1 MTEQEWTA
9 YQQLAAQATD
19 DAQSD
24 LTARSLRDMQW
35 LSGARARVLRR
46 LQRENADK
54 RKVVAAEVTAEVMA
68 QPVNVARSFLRR
80 GIAPNGEPVVGPHKL
95 SIDLMKARY
104 PETDVDGKLVRSI
117 VFARLGYGQ
126 YGMLAKDGMD
136 PDMAAELLGYPS
148 GDALI
153 NDLLSAQPEDYVI
166 KTETDRRMLERF
178 GDLNDETKLSRAAD
192 EVIHSAMRAKVLQA
206 EYAAL
211 SKAAKQTRPV
221 ALAAKEIAKE
231 IVGRQVASK
240 LNLNRYL
247 AAERAAGRK
256 AEAAMRSGDFRAAAS
271 AKRDQ
276 LLNFEVVREMQRV
289 LKERNRALDLFDRIN
304 KAKRD
309 TVAKTRNYDL
319 VQAARA
325 ILAAYGFGSVKN
337 QPIDYMA
344 AVKAYDPALYSALE
358 PTIADAIATKK
369 TIDQLTV
376 SEFLGMRD
384 VVRKFWDLSREEMKV
399 DIEGRQLDLADVVQ
413 ELTVQLEAQG
423 VTPKGPST
431 QTPSEWQKRLR
442 QFAGLKAGLRRVES
456 WARLYDGGKVAA
468 FTKYIW
474 RPVSEAADRYRADRN
489 KYILKY
495 RELFRVIEPTMGG
508 GKIIAPEINFTFRN
522 KSELLHAIMHT
533 GNSSNYRKLLLGRG
547 WGTEDQDGNLI
558 DNAWQNLISRL
569 ANQGILTKADFDFA
583 QSVWDLLEETKPLAQ
598 AAHKKVFGSYFSE
611 ITAEEVQ
618 TPFGTYKGGYIPA
631 VYDTYNV
638 QDAALRAQQDA
649 VEANDSTMFPSPAS
663 GFTKS
668 RVDYNKELALDLMI
682 LPQHIDKVLKFAH
695 LASPVRDVLKIL
707 KNRSFSAVLESA
719 DPTAQSDILLPWLTR
734 AARQIIEEPTKGQ
747 GGPMVDGFFR
757 IIRQRAGMGLMFA
770 NLVNVAQQ
778 VTGFSVAAL
787 QVKPR
792 YLASGLIRYT
802 RNPMA
807 ITKAIRQASPMMAD
821 RGDNQLAAMYGTID
835 KIIDKDNKYAQVQDW
850 FGRHTYFMQ
859 QGVQNV
865 MDVIVWLGA
874 YDQALAQGATDQE
887 AAKQGDA
894 AVRQTQGSTLP
905 EDVSRIET
913 GTPMLRS
920 FVHMYG
926 YFNMWGNVLSTEVR
940 TLMRDMGLKKGAGRL
955 MFVYIAGFAI
965 PAVAAQLIADGMRG
979 QLPEDEDDDGWLEEW
994 LAWYF
999 GTQAKT
1005 VTAFAP
1011 IVGQAINA
1019 IPGAWT
1025 SVPYDDRIAGSPAI
1039 SVVEGGLRTIS
1050 GKTVYDAIA
1059 EDGDKSKAIKDVLS
1073 LITLVTGV
1081 PVQALSRPIGY
1092 AVDVAEGDIEPT
1104 SELDYIRGLVTG
1116 TASEASRQ

>member
-1 MTEQEWTA
+1 
-9 YQQLAAQATD
+9 
-19 DAQSD
+19 
-24 LTARSLRDMQW
+24 
-35 LSGARARVLRR
+35 
-46 LQRENADK
+46 
-54 RKVVAAEVTAEVMA
+54 
-68 QPVNVARSFLRR
+68 
-80 GIAPNGEPVVGPHKL
+80 
-95 SIDLMKARY
+95 
-104 PETDVDGKLVRSI
+104 
-117 VFARLGYGQ
+117 
-126 YGMLAKDGMD
+126 
-136 PDMAAELLGYPS
+136 
-148 GDALI
+148 
-153 NDLLSAQPEDYVI
+153 
-166 KTETDRRMLERF
+166 
-178 GDLNDETKLSRAAD
+178 
-192 EVIHSAMRAKVLQA
+192 
-206 EYAAL
+206 
-211 SKAAKQTRPV
+211 
-221 ALAAKEIAKE
+221 
-231 IVGRQVASK
+231 
-240 LNLNRYL
+240 
-247 AAERAAGRK
+247 
-256 AEAAMRSGDFRAAAS
+256 
-271 AKRDQ
+271 
-276 LLNFEVVREMQRV
+276 
-289 LKERNRALDLFDRIN
+289 
-304 KAKRD
+304 
-309 TVAKTRNYDL
+309 
-319 VQAARA
+319 
-325 ILAAYGFGSVKN
+325 
-337 QPIDYMA
+337 
-344 AVKAYDPALYSALE
+344 
-358 PTIADAIATKK
+358 
-369 TIDQLTV
+369 
-376 SEFLGMRD
+376 MRD

>member
-1 MTEQEWTA
+1 M
-9 YQQLAAQATD
+9 
-19 DAQSD
+19 
-24 LTARSLRDMQW
+24 
-35 LSGARARVLRR
+35 
-46 LQRENADK
+46 
-54 RKVVAAEVTAEVMA
+54 
-68 QPVNVARSFLRR
+68 
-80 GIAPNGEPVVGPHKL
+80 
-95 SIDLMKARY
+95 
-104 PETDVDGKLVRSI
+104 
-117 VFARLGYGQ
+117 
-126 YGMLAKDGMD
+126 
-136 PDMAAELLGYPS
+136 
-148 GDALI
+148 I
-153 NDLLSAQPEDYVI
+153 NDLLSAPPSDDVI

-276 LLNFEVVREMQRV
+276 LLNFEVVREVQRV
-289 LKERNRALDLFDRIN
+289 LKERNRALDLFSRIN

-337 QPIDYMA
+337 KPMDYIA
-344 AVKAYDPALYSALE
+344 AVRAYDPALYAALE
-358 PTIADAIATKK
+358 PTIIDAIATKQ
-369 TIDQLTV
+369 TIDQMTV

-399 DIEGRQLDLADVVQ
+399 DIEGRQL
-413 ELTVQLEAQG
+413 ELEEITNELNQQLEAQG
-423 VTPKGPST
+423 ATPKGFST
-431 QTPSEWQKRLR
+431 EAPTEWQKNLR
-442 QFAGLKAGLRRVES
+442 EFGGLKGATRRVES
-456 WARLYDGGKVAA
+456 WARLFDRGNVAA

-474 RPVSEAADRYRADRN
+474 RPISEAADRYRADRN
-489 KYILKY
+489 KYIMQF
-495 RELFRVIEPTMGG
+495 RELFRGIENNMGG
-508 GKIIAPEINFTFRN
+508 GKINAPEINYTFVN
-522 KSELLHAIMHT
+522 KAELLHAIMHT
-533 GNSSNYRKLLLGRG
+533 GNGSNKRKLLLGRG

-583 QSVWDLLEETKPLAQ
+583 QSVWDLLEEIKPLAQ
-598 AAHKKVFGSYFSE
+598 KAHRKVFGSYFAE

-618 TPFGTYKGGYIPA
+618 TPFGTYRGGYAPA
-631 VYDTYNV
+631 IYDTYNV

-663 GFTKS
+663 NFTKG
-668 RVDYNKELALDLMI
+668 RVEYNRELALDLR
-682 LPQHIDKVLKFAH
+682 LFPQHIDKVLKFAH
-695 LASPVRDVLKIL
+695 LAAPVRDVLKIL
-707 KNRSFSAVLESA
+707 RNKGFSAMLESV
-719 DPTAQSDILLPWLTR
+719 DPVAQSDVLLPWLTR
-734 AARQIIEEPTKGQ
+734 AARQIIEEPSKGQ
-747 GGPMVDGFFR
+747 GGPMIDRIFR
-757 IIRQRAGMGLMFA
+757 VIRQRSGMGLMFA
-770 NLVNVAQQ
+770 NLVNTAQQ
-778 VTGFSVAAL
+778 VTGFSLAAL
-787 QVKPR
+787 TVKPK

-835 KIIDKDNKYAQVQDW
+835 KIIDKNNKYGQVKDW

-859 QGVQNV
+859 QAVQNV

-874 YDQALAQGATDQE
+874 YDQALAQGATEQE

-955 MFVYIAGFAI
+955 MFVYIAGFAV
-965 PAVAAQLIADGMRG
+965 PALLAQVIADGMRG

-1092 AVDVAEGDIEPT
+1092 AVDVAEGDVKPT
-1104 SELDYIRGLVTG
+1104 STEDYIRGIVTG
-1116 TASEASRQ
+1116 SASEASKTSN